1 MSNTTRAVR
10 LSKLGEQ
17 DGFCQDLVGYTGGG
31 GDEKR
36 RGGRELIN
44 FETEKFTKRKNFLNM
59 MGEDLYYGMGRRRV
73 GTAVIINN
81 LDLEQPP
88 TKNDV
93 ENMGAVLKD
102 IGNYYFSNIYSGH
115 LQYVFSRI

>member
-1 MSNTTRAVR
+1 MSNKTGAVR
-10 LSKLGEQ
+10 LSKLREQ
-17 DGFCQDLVGYTGGG
+17 DGFFQDLVRHEGGG

-36 RGGRELIN
+36 RGGEGLIN
-44 FETEKFTKRKNFLNM
+44 FDKEKLPNCLSSM
-59 MGEDLYYGMGRRRV
+59 DEDLYYSMERRRV

-102 IGNYYFSNIYSGH
+102 IGNYFCSSFLFVTYS
-115 LQYVFSRI
+115 LYRI

>member
-1 MSNTTRAVR
+1 MSNTTGAVR
-10 LSKLGEQ
+10 LSKLREQ
-17 DGFCQDLVGYTGGG
+17 DGFFRDLVGYTGGG
-31 GDEKR
+31 GEEKR
-36 RGGRELIN
+36 RGGGLIN
-44 FETEKFTKRKNFLNM
+44 FDTEKLPNFLNI
-59 MGEDLYYGMGRRRV
+59 MGEDLYYSMERRRV

-102 IGNYYFSNIYSGH
+102 IGNYLCSSFLFVTY
-115 LQYVFSRI
+115 LL

>member
-1 MSNTTRAVR
+1 MSNTTGTVR
-10 LSKLGEQ
+10 LSKLREQ
-17 DGFCQDLVGYTGGG
+17 DGFFRDVVGYTGGG
-31 GDEKR
+31 GEEKR
-36 RGGRELIN
+36 RGGEGFIN
-44 FETEKFTKRKNFLNM
+44 FEKEKVSYFPNIL
-59 MGEDLYYGMGRRRV
+59 GEDLYYSMERRRV

-102 IGNYYFSNIYSGH
+102 IGNYIGSSFLFVTYS
-115 LQYVFSRI
+115 L